1 MLYIMY
7 TVRSHDIRLS
17 IAVHAF
23 QSIFLK
29 YRSNGWSSVLKKEKY
44 KFLGLDLQKIN
55 VLQGSTFPKIIIK
68 IVIIQIRLINF
79 FYISMFIHILRIS
92 MCL

>member
-1 MLYIMY
+1 MVMLYIMY

-29 YRSNGWSSVLKKEKY
+29 YGSNGWSRELIKEKY
-44 KFLGLDLQKIN
+44 KYLDLNLQKRYFTM
-55 VLQGSTFPKIIIK
+55 LSSKA
-68 IVIIQIRLINF
+68 RLSSF
-79 FYISMFIHILRIS
+79 VSS
-92 MCL
+92 